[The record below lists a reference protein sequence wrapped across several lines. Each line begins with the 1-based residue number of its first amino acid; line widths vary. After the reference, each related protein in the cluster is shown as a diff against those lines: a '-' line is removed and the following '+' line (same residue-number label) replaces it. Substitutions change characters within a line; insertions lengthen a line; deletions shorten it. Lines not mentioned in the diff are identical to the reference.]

1 MKKIISMIGI
11 VISVWLYYGTLIRN
25 ISELEKENLA
35 LDKVLKN
42 LEKENIEK
50 KIMLEKLT
58 DLSQIEKEMK
68 EKQGMIISEKINFFR
83 IDKNHDN
90 VGE

>member
-58 DLSQIEKEMK
+58 DLRQIEKEMK
-68 EKQGMIISEKINFFR
+68 EKRGMIISEKINFFR

-90 VGE
+90 LGE

>member
-90 VGE
+90 LGE